1 MPDKELV
8 QTVLE
13 AVGVTRDRREGL
25 SNRCRDDDDDE
36 CCCPEMVVYLI
47 FTDCVTINNGACEEW
62 EFCKP
67 CRKD

>member
-13 AVGVTRDRREGL
+13 AVGVTTDRREGL
-25 SNRCRDDDDDE
+25 SNRCHDDDDE
-36 CCCPEMVVYLI
+36 CCCPEIVVYLI
-47 FTDCVTINNGACEEW
+47 FTDCVTINNSACDNW

-67 CRKD
+67 CGKD